1 MARTVMGDL
10 WPLYLFRLIGEQL
23 QPGDIEQLKHIL
35 KDSLTGMSEA
45 YLEPIRS
52 SEMSTMEIFCENS
65 PRFLA
70 VNS

>member
-1 MARTVMGDL
+1 MARTVMAD
-10 WPLYLFRLIGEQL
+10 LFRLIGEQL
-23 QPGDIEQLKHIL
+23 QPGDIEQFKYIV

>member
-10 WPLYLFRLIGEQL
+10 WPMYLFRLIGEQL
-23 QPGDIEQLKHIL
+23 QPGDIEQVKHIL

-52 SEMSTMEIFCENS
+52 SERCLRW
-65 PRFLA
+65 RFFA
-70 VNS
+70 KTTHVF

>member
-10 WPLYLFRLIGEQL
+10 FRLIGE
-23 QPGDIEQLKHIL
+23 PGDIEQFKYIV

-52 SEMSTMEIFCENS
+52 SEMSAMEIFCENS

>member
-10 WPLYLFRLIGEQL
+10 FRLIGE
-23 QPGDIEQLKHIL
+23 PGDIEQFKYIV